1 MPAEYPPLLP
11 REPVV
16 TAAEMRAAEARA
28 IAAGTSGFELMCR
41 AGEAAAAAIAA
52 FYGPAPALVL
62 AGPGNNGGDGYVVAN
77 ALRQR
82 RWPVEV
88 AAVAAPATEAARQAA
103 LLWNAPVM
111 DIADAESRF
120 VLVDALFGTGLTRG
134 LEEPILT
141 KLHELAHAS
150 SVIVALDLP
159 SGAATDNGAVLSPL
173 APADLTVTFGAMKPS
188 HLLHP
193 ASASCGRVVVADIGL
208 GEIGTLLFRNGAP
221 HAAALSPDAHK
232 YRRGHVLVVSGAMA
246 GAAWL
251 AARAAQRAGAGYV
264 TLASETALP
273 PSSLVVQPLAEIEL
287 GRADAIVLG
296 SGLGRD
302 AAARARAE
310 AVLGAGKPLVLDADI
325 FSLFANDPAPV
336 FGLGAVMTP
345 HEGEFVRLFGDLPG
359 DLPGSKVDR
368 ARIAAARSGNVIVL
382 KGPDTV
388 IAAPDGRAVIND
400 HASARLATAGSGDV
414 LSGMIAAHLARGD
427 APFEAACAAV
437 WRHGDA
443 ALRGRDGLI
452 AEDLVGL
459 IR

>member
-1 MPAEYPPLLP
+1 MPAEYPPLLS
-11 REPVV
+11 REHVV
-16 TAAEMRAAEARA
+16 TAAEMRAAETAA
-28 IAAGTSGFELMCR
+28 IAAGISGFELMCR
-41 AGEAAAAAIAA
+41 AGEAAAAGIAA
-52 FYGPAPALVL
+52 FYGPALVLVL

-111 DIADAESRF
+111 DIADAEPRF

-150 SVIVALDLP
+150 SVVVALDLP
-159 SGAATDNGAVLSPL
+159 SGAATDNGAALSPL

-208 GEIGTLLFRNGAP
+208 GEIGTQLFRNGAP

-310 AVLGAGKPLVLDADI
+310 VVLGAGKPLVLDADI

-345 HEGEFVRLFGDLPG
+345 HEGEFVRLFG

>member
-1 MPAEYPPLLP
+1 M
-11 REPVV
+11 
-16 TAAEMRAAEARA
+16 TATEMRAAEAAA
-28 IAAGTSGFELMCR
+28 IAAGASGFELMCR
-41 AGEAAAAAIAA
+41 AGEASAAGLAA
-52 FYGPAPALVL
+52 FYGPAPVLVL
-62 AGPGNNGGDGYVVAN
+62 VGPGNNGGDGYVVAN

-88 AAVAAPATEAARQAA
+88 AALTPPATQTAQQAA
-103 LLWNAPVM
+103 TLWNAPVI
-111 DIADAESRF
+111 DIADAEPRF

-134 LEEPILT
+134 LEEPL
-141 KLHELAHAS
+141 LSQFHALARAS
-150 SVIVALDLP
+150 SVVVSLDLP
-159 SGAATDNGAVLSPL
+159 SGAATDDGTALSPL
-173 APADLTVTFGAMKPS
+173 AHADLTVTFGAMKPS

-193 ASASCGRVVVADIGL
+193 TAAGCGRVVVADIGL
-208 GEIGTLLFRNGAP
+208 GGVETKLFRNGAP
-221 HAAALSPDAHK
+221 PVLSLATDTHK
-232 YRRGHVLVVSGAMA
+232 YRRGHVVVVSGAMA

-273 PSSLVVQPLAEIEL
+273 PSSLVVQPLGEIDL
-287 GRADAIVLG
+287 ARADAVVLG

-302 AAARARAE
+302 VAARRRAAA
-310 AVLGAGKPLVLDADI
+310 VLEAGKPMVLDADI
-325 FSLFANDPAPV
+325 FSLFAADPVPV

-345 HEGEFVRLFGDLPG
+345 HEGEFARLFG

-368 ARIAAARSGNVIVL
+368 ARAAAARSGNVIVL

-400 HASARLATAGSGDV
+400 HASSRLATAGSGDV

-427 APFEAACAAV
+427 APFEAACTAV

>member
-1 MPAEYPPLLP
+1 
-11 REPVV
+11 
-16 TAAEMRAAEARA
+16 MRAAETAA

-41 AGEAAAAAIAA
+41 AGEAAAAGIAA
-52 FYGPAPALVL
+52 FYGPAPVLVL

-82 RWPVEV
+82 RWPVEI
-88 AAVAAPATEAARQAA
+88 AALAPPATEAAQQAA
-103 LLWNAPVM
+103 MLWNAPVM
-111 DIADAESRF
+111 DIADAEPRF

-134 LEEPILT
+134 LEEPLLT
-141 KLHELAHAS
+141 QFHALVRAS
-150 SVIVALDLP
+150 SVVVSLDVP
-159 SGAATDNGAVLSPL
+159 SGAATDDGAALSPL

-208 GEIGTLLFRNGAP
+208 GEIETQLFRNGAATAVAP
-221 HAAALSPDAHK
+221 SPDAHK

-264 TLASETALP
+264 TLASEAALP
-273 PSSLVVQPLAEIEL
+273 PSSLVVQPLADIDL
-287 GRADAIVLG
+287 DRADAIVLG

-302 AAARARAE
+302 AAAGARAG
-310 AVLGAGKPLVLDADI
+310 AVLGIGKPLVLDADI

-345 HEGEFVRLFGDLPG
+345 HEGEFARLFGN
-359 DLPGSKVDR
+359 LPGSKVDR

-400 HASARLATAGSGDV
+400 HASVRLATAGSGDV

-427 APFEAACAAV
+427 GAFEAACAAV

>member
-1 MPAEYPPLLP
+1 MPAEYPPLLS

-16 TAAEMRAAEARA
+16 TAAEMRAAEAAA

-41 AGEAAAAAIAA
+41 AGEAAAAGVAA
-52 FYGPAPALVL
+52 FYGPAPVLVL
-62 AGPGNNGGDGYVVAN
+62 VGPGNNGGDGYVLAN

-88 AAVAAPATEAARQAA
+88 AVLTPPATEAAQQAA
-103 LLWNAPVM
+103 MLWNAPVI
-111 DIADAESRF
+111 DIADAEPRF

-134 LEEPILT
+134 LEEPLLSQFHT
-141 KLHELAHAS
+141 LARAS
-150 SVIVALDLP
+150 SVVVSLDLP
-159 SGAATDNGAVLSPL
+159 SGTATDNGVALTPL
-173 APADLTVTFGAMKPS
+173 VRADLTVTFGAMKPS

-193 ASASCGRVVVADIGL
+193 SAASCGRVVVADIGL
-208 GEIGTLLFRNGAP
+208 GEIETRLFRNGAP
-221 HAAALSPDAHK
+221 SAAKLAADTHK
-232 YRRGHVLVVSGAMA
+232 YRRGHVVVVSGAMA

-251 AARAAQRAGAGYV
+251 AACAAQRAGAGYV
-264 TLASETALP
+264 TFASETALP
-273 PSSLVVQPLAEIEL
+273 PSSLVVQALADIDL
-287 GRADAIVLG
+287 DRADAIVLG

-302 AAARARAE
+302 RTARVRAE
-310 AVLGAGKPLVLDADI
+310 TALGAGKPLVLDADI
-325 FSLFANDPAPV
+325 FSLFADDPAPV
-336 FGLGAVMTP
+336 FSLGAVMTP
-345 HEGEFVRLFGDLPG
+345 HEGEFARMFG

-368 ARIAAARSGNVIVL
+368 ACAAAARSGNVIVL

-400 HASARLATAGSGDV
+400 HASVRLATAGSGDV

>member
-16 TAAEMRAAEARA
+16 TAAQMRAAETAA
-28 IAAGTSGFELMCR
+28 IAAGISGFELMCR
-41 AGEAAAAAIAA
+41 AGEAAAAGIAA
-52 FYGPAPALVL
+52 FYGPAPVLVL

-88 AAVAAPATEAARQAA
+88 AALAAPATEAARQAA

-221 HAAALSPDAHK
+221 HAAALSPYTHK
-232 YRRGHVLVVSGAMA
+232 YLRGHVIVVSGAMA

-273 PSSLVVQPLAEIEL
+273 PSSLVVQPLSDIEL

-310 AVLGAGKPLVLDADI
+310 VVLGAGKPLVLDADI

-359 DLPGSKVDR
+359 SKVDR

-382 KGPDTV
+382 KGSDTV
-388 IAAPDGRAVIND
+388 IAAPDGHAVIND

-443 ALRGRDGLI
+443 ALRGRDGLM

>member
-16 TAAEMRAAEARA
+16 TAAQMRAAETAA
-28 IAAGTSGFELMCR
+28 IAAGISGFELMCR
-41 AGEAAAAAIAA
+41 AGEAAAAGIAA
-52 FYGPAPALVL
+52 FYGPAPVLVL

-88 AAVAAPATEAARQAA
+88 AALAAPATEAARQAA

-111 DIADAESRF
+111 DIADAEPRF

-150 SVIVALDLP
+150 SVVVALDLP

-193 ASASCGRVVVADIGL
+193 ASASCERVVVADIGL

-310 AVLGAGKPLVLDADI
+310 AVLCAGKPLVFDADI

-345 HEGEFVRLFGDLPG
+345 HEGEFVRMFGDLS
-359 DLPGSKVDR
+359 GSKVDR
-368 ARIAAARSGNVIVL
+368 ARIAAVRSGNVVVL

-400 HASARLATAGSGDV
+400 HASVRLATAGSGDV

-443 ALRGRDGLI
+443 ALRGRNGLI

>member
-1 MPAEYPPLLP
+1 MPAEYPTLLP
-11 REPVV
+11 REPFV
-16 TAAEMRAAEARA
+16 TAAEMRAAEAAA

-41 AGEAAAAAIAA
+41 AGEAAAAGIAA
-52 FYGPAPALVL
+52 FYGPAPVLVL

-88 AAVAAPATEAARQAA
+88 AALAPPATEAAQQAA
-103 LLWNAPVM
+103 ALWNAPVI
-111 DIADAESRF
+111 DIADAEPRF

-134 LEEPILT
+134 LEEPLLSQFHT
-141 KLHELAHAS
+141 LARAS
-150 SVIVALDLP
+150 SVTVSLDLP
-159 SGAATDNGAVLSPL
+159 SGAATDDGTALSPL
-173 APADLTVTFGAMKPS
+173 VRADLTVTFGAMKPS

-193 ASASCGRVVVADIGL
+193 AAASCGRVVVADIGL
-208 GEIGTLLFRNGAP
+208 GEIETRLFRNGAAP
-221 HAAALSPDAHK
+221 TAVLGADTHK

-251 AARAAQRAGAGYV
+251 AACAAQRAGAGYV
-264 TLASETALP
+264 TLASETTMP
-273 PSSLVVQPLAEIEL
+273 PSSLVVQPLGGIDLA
-287 GRADAIVLG
+287 RADAVVLG

-302 AAARARAE
+302 AAARTRARR
-310 AVLGAGKPLVLDADI
+310 VLGAGRPMVLDADI
-325 FSLFANDPAPV
+325 FSLFADDPASV

-345 HEGEFVRLFGDLPG
+345 HDGEFARLFGDLA
-359 DLPGSKVDR
+359 GSKVDR
-368 ARIAAARSGNVIVL
+368 ARAAAARSGNVIVL

-388 IAAPDGRAVIND
+388 IAAPDGRATIND

-414 LSGMIAAHLARGD
+414 LSGMIAAHLARGE
-427 APFEAACAAV
+427 APFDAACAAV

>member
-16 TAAEMRAAEARA
+16 TAAEMRAAETAA
-28 IAAGTSGFELMCR
+28 ITAGTSGFELMCR
-41 AGEAAAAAIAA
+41 AGEAAAAGIAA
-52 FYGPAPALVL
+52 FYGPAPVLVL
-62 AGPGNNGGDGYVVAN
+62 AGSGNNGGDGYVVAN

-88 AAVAAPATEAARQAA
+88 AALAPPATEAAKQAA
-103 LLWNAPVM
+103 ALWNAPVL
-111 DIADAESRF
+111 DIADAEPGF
-120 VLVDALFGTGLTRG
+120 LLVDALFGTGLTRG
-134 LEEPILT
+134 LDGSLLS
-141 KLHELAHAS
+141 KFHSLAQAS
-150 SVIVALDLP
+150 SVVVSLDLP
-159 SGAATDNGAVLSPL
+159 SGAATDDGKALSRL
-173 APADLTVTFGAMKPS
+173 VHADLTVTFGAMKPA
-188 HLLHP
+188 HLLYP
-193 ASASCGRVVVADIGL
+193 AAAHCGRVVVADIGL
-208 GEIGTLLFRNGAP
+208 GEIGAQLFRNGVSN
-221 HAAALSPDAHK
+221 AASLSPDTHK
-232 YRRGHVLVVSGAMA
+232 YRRGHVLVVSGAMT

-264 TLASETALP
+264 TLASETMLP
-273 PSSLVVQPLAEIEL
+273 PSSLVVQPLSAIDL
-287 GRADAIVLG
+287 SRADAVVVG
-296 SGLGRD
+296 PGLGRD
-302 AAARARAE
+302 AAALARAT
-310 AVLGAGKPLVLDADI
+310 AVLDAGKPLVLDADI
-325 FSLFANDPAPV
+325 FSLFANDPAPL
-336 FGLGAVMTP
+336 FGVGAVMTP
-345 HEGEFVRLFGDLPG
+345 HEGEFARLFG

-368 ARIAAARSGNVIVL
+368 ARAAAARSGNVIVL

-414 LSGMIAAHLARGD
+414 LSGMIAAHLARGE
-427 APFEAACAAV
+427 APFDAACAAV

>member
-1 MPAEYPPLLP
+1 MPAEYPPLLS

-16 TAAEMRAAEARA
+16 TATEMRAAEAAA
-28 IAAGTSGFELMCR
+28 IAAGTSGFELMCH
-41 AGEAAAAAIAA
+41 AGEAAAAGIAA
-52 FYGPAPALVL
+52 FYGPAPVLVL
-62 AGPGNNGGDGYVVAN
+62 VGPGNNGGDGYVVAN

-88 AAVAAPATEAARQAA
+88 AVLTPPATETAQQAA
-103 LLWNAPVM
+103 TLWNAPVI
-111 DIADAESRF
+111 DIADAEPRF

-134 LEEPILT
+134 LEEPL
-141 KLHELAHAS
+141 LSQFHALARAS
-150 SVIVALDLP
+150 SVVVSLDLP
-159 SGAATDNGAVLSPL
+159 SGAATDDGTALSPL
-173 APADLTVTFGAMKPS
+173 AHADLTVTFGAMKPS

-193 ASASCGRVVVADIGL
+193 TAAGCGRVVVAGIGL
-208 GEIGTLLFRNGAP
+208 GGVETKLFRNGAP
-221 HAAALSPDAHK
+221 PVLSLATDTHK
-232 YRRGHVLVVSGAMA
+232 YRRGHVVVVSGAMA

-273 PSSLVVQPLAEIEL
+273 PSSLVVQPLGEIDL
-287 GRADAIVLG
+287 ALADAVVLG

-302 AAARARAE
+302 VAARRRAAA
-310 AVLGAGKPLVLDADI
+310 VLEAGKPMVLDADI
-325 FSLFANDPAPV
+325 FSLFTADPVPV

-345 HEGEFVRLFGDLPG
+345 HEGEFARLFG

-368 ARIAAARSGNVIVL
+368 ARAAAARSGNVIVL

-400 HASARLATAGSGDV
+400 HASPRLATAGSGDV